1 MSHVFAFD
9 VPTYPRPLF
18 ITDAAINIKPSLKDK
33 RDIAQNAINMA
44 KAVGIECP
52 KVAIL
57 SAVETVTSV
66 LDSTLHAAALCKMAD
81 RYCPRLRGR
90 VWS

>member
-1 MSHVFAFD
+1 
-9 VPTYPRPLF
+9 
-18 ITDAAINIKPSLKDK
+18 
-33 RDIAQNAINMA
+33 MA